1 MNFKFVYKICTKSEW
16 QEVKSKGQLT
26 GSKKDL
32 EDGFIHFSGDDQVA
46 GTLKKFYQNQND
58 LILLKVDTL
67 KLDHL
72 VWEQASDGTM
82 FPHLYSPLDLSNVV
96 EEFEISL
103 KMMVLTYYQITSKG
117 DTLSET
123 PKEFPYNLAIYAKSI
138 IMDLFFVFLLTL
150 IIKSHQLSV
159 RW

>member
-26 GSKKDL
+26 GFKKDL

-58 LILLKVDTL
+58 LILLKIDTL

-72 VWEQASDGTM
+72 VWEQASDGNM
-82 FPHLYSPLDLSNVV
+82 FPHLYSPLGLSNVV

-103 KMMVLTYYQITSKG
+103 KDDGSHVLP
-117 DTLSET
+117 DN
-123 PKEFPYNLAIYAKSI
+123 F
-138 IMDLFFVFLLTL
+138 
-150 IIKSHQLSV
+150 
-159 RW
+159 